1 MGNYGNHNRNLQIHY
16 GGFTADE
23 WETYRDNQLHGKSDY
38 VAPGKTVR
46 PEHYKM
52 PPRDYSV
59 DEKIAS
65 LLDLLNN
72 PLGNKTDIHY
82 RLGCAYRAK
91 GELTQARE
99 HFGIAARKGHSES
112 QKELDALSH
121 T

>member
-23 WETYRDNQLHGKSDY
+23 WTAFQDSQRFGKSDY

-46 PEHYKM
+46 PKHYKM
-52 PPRDYSV
+52 PLRDYSV

-72 PLGNKTDIHY
+72 PLGSKTDIHY
-82 RLGCAYRAK
+82 RLGCAYKMNGDWAQAK
-91 GELTQARE
+91 KHLEIVAKAGHPDAKEELNWTR
-99 HFGIAARKGHSES
+99 
-112 QKELDALSH
+112 
-121 T
+121 